1 VVLAEPTLVLNRN
14 WIPVDVTTV
23 MNALSKV
30 FDGSARVVNPD
41 DYALH
46 DFDSW
51 AQVAVAPDYPV
62 IRSATLAIP
71 VPEVIV
77 LARYGEIP
85 KRHLAFSRHNI
96 FKRDA
101 FTCQYCAAKPGSK
114 ELTIDHVLPRA
125 QGGVSSW
132 TNCVVAC
139 VPCNRF
145 KANRT
150 PEQAR
155 MKLATK
161 PDKPKFSARMVVARL
176 GVKASWDRF
185 VSEAYWNVE
194 LDA

>member
-1 VVLAEPTLVLNRN
+1 MVRT
-14 WIPVDVTTV
+14 
-23 MNALSKV
+23 
-30 FDGSARVVNPD
+30 
-41 DYALH
+41 
-46 DFDSW
+46 
-51 AQVAVAPDYPV
+51 
-62 IRSATLAIP
+62 ATLSIP

-77 LARYGEIP
+77 LSKYGQIP
-85 KRHLAFSRHNI
+85 KRHLAFSRHNL
-96 FKRDA
+96 FKRDGYQ
-101 FTCQYCAAKPGSK
+101 CQYCGDAPGSR

-150 PEQAR
+150 PEQAKMTLR
-155 MKLATK
+155 NT
-161 PDKPKFSARMVVARL
+161 PDKPSFSPRMIVARM